1 MKCLFWGAQDK
12 RFFEQDK
19 VKKWGHFL
27 LVYIWSVFH
36 KQSIVELQVL
46 HFKLVL
52 SSSFQK
58 HRFFL
63 FHLWCFVYVNLFLS
77 FLSVCLSTFWI
88 KNAICIFPHI
98 EVIQSTIAKRKQCS
112 DFRSSKICIITWLI
126 FGMVKRVL
134 TLFSVLQKWFLTLA
148 LKICTIASFFNLAHI
163 RHVLFLLL
171 YFTLKSRPLRAV
183 SVWNQ
188 SIDELCNN

>member
-58 HRFFL
+58 HSLFL

-77 FLSVCLSTFWI
+77 FLSVCLSTYI
-88 KNAICIFPHI
+88 LDKKCNLHL
-98 EVIQSTIAKRKQCS
+98 STHWSYSKHNCQKKTV
-112 DFRSSKICIITWLI
+112 FRSSKICIITWLI